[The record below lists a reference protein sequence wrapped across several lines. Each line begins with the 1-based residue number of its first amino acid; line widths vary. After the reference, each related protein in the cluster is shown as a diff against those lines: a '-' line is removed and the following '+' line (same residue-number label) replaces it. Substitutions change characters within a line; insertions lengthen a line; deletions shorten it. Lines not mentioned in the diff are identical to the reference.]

1 MGCDMLSEGRQRLT
15 PFSPQI
21 VIQVFVVVIVFRVV
35 DYLYPVKSGN
45 GLDCLLPGEVVIQ
58 ITMDE
63 NILLQFQKSLFQVA
77 YGVHHKK
84 IGRDVNTYVVISLFM
99 QH

>member
-21 VIQVFVVVIVFRVV
+21 VIQVFVVVVVFGVV

-63 NILLQFQKSLFQVA
+63 NILLQFQKTLFQVA